1 MNLYRVT
8 LDGCHAA
15 NGLVVVVDVLRA
27 FTTAATA
34 FARKAEEILLVSSV
48 EEAFE
53 LRAHLWRR
61 GLVARVVETKIRHAP
76 TIWPVFSM
84 ELRSR
89 SMKLSGVCGTH
100 ELR

>member
-1 MNLYRVT
+1 MEDLMNLYRVT

-34 FARKAEEILLVSSV
+34 FAREVEEIILVSTV

-53 LRAHLWRR
+53 LRA
-61 GLVARVVETKIRHAP
+61 
-76 TIWPVFSM
+76 
-84 ELRSR
+84 
-89 SMKLSGVCGTH
+89 
-100 ELR
+100 